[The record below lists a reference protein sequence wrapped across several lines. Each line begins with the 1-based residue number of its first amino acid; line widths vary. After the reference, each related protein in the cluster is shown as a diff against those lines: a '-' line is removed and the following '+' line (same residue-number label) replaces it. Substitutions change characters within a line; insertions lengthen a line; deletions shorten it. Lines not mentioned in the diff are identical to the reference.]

1 MGKRSSPSSGQ
12 ASSSTFA
19 VFFFTVPRKV
29 LCGRGE
35 EDTEDGVNKLELI
48 ALDPNE
54 EDPPGDSDN
63 LGENSVSSLV
73 LCRDSP
79 RNSMDLFTHPVEC
92 RDYMSLKQP
101 QTLKRPTCRV
111 FSLVKITSCFSQG
124 VHPTWLELIISWNSL
139 ARTGND
145 FYLA

>member
-19 VFFFTVPRKV
+19 VFFLVVPRKV

-35 EDTEDGVNKLELI
+35 DDTEDDVNKFELI
-48 ALDPNE
+48 TLDPNK
-54 EDPPGDSDN
+54 DDPGDSDD

-79 RNSMDLFTHPVEC
+79 RNSMDLFTP
-92 RDYMSLKQP
+92 P
-101 QTLKRPTCRV
+101 
-111 FSLVKITSCFSQG
+111 I
-124 VHPTWLELIISWNSL
+124 
-139 ARTGND
+139 
-145 FYLA
+145 